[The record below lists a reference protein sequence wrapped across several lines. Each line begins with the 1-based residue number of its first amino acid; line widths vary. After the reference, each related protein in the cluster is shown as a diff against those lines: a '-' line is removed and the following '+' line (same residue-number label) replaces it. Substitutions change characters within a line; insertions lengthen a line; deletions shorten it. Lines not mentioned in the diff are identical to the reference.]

1 MHVSFI
7 SYVCRECAISGIIP
21 PFDLADASCQ
31 ELSNPLKDLG
41 SGPQRTMPGE
51 TTCVVL
57 GYIDIYLI
65 ICFYIAPLDFWIQ
78 GISVWLCDIGHVGRP
93 DYS

>member
-1 MHVSFI
+1 M
-7 SYVCRECAISGIIP
+7 CTISGKLP
-21 PFDLADASCQ
+21 PSALGVAFCQ

-41 SGPQRTMPGE
+41 SGPQNPSGS

-78 GISVWLCDIGHVGRP
+78 GISVWLCDIGHVGGP

>member
-1 MHVSFI
+1 MHAVSAQFQ
-7 SYVCRECAISGIIP
+7 ANFP
-21 PFDLADASCQ
+21 
-31 ELSNPLKDLG
+31 SNPLKDLG
-41 SGPQRTMPGE
+41 SGPQNPVSGS

-57 GYIDIYLI
+57 VYIDIYLI